1 MKQFDDAGAKL
12 LGLSCDSTFS
22 LKSWATAMGGI
33 RHPLPGDFWP
43 HGAVSQSLGIFN
55 DQVGMA
61 MRTLFI
67 VDPDGVVRH
76 SEMHTSTLPDPDDA
90 LARLAALKS

>member
-1 MKQFDDAGAKL
+1 ML
-12 LGLSCDSTFS
+12 VPSSSGLSCDSTFS

-33 RHPLPGDFWP
+33 RHPLLGDFWP
-43 HGAVSQSLGIFN
+43 HGAVSQPLGIFN

-67 VDPDGVVRH
+67 IDPDGVVRH
-76 SEMHTSTLPDPDDA
+76 SEMHYGDVAGSGRRAGSPGRAP
-90 LARLAALKS
+90 RLTC